1 MVEQSEY
8 GLKKSRRKYIWENT
22 KLFVEFEGE
31 RHFIG
36 DLAEL
41 QHTEMILRFGYQQ
54 KVADKIA
61 GEKDPQKAILGMKE
75 MARRL
80 SDNNEHFNHQPHP
93 DIYLFRSIALN
104 NRISV
109 KEARERF
116 EDLEPEKQKD
126 IRLRLEQS
134 RKALSQIVEL

>member
-1 MVEQSEY
+1 
-8 GLKKSRRKYIWENT
+8 
-22 KLFVEFEGE
+22 
-31 RHFIG
+31 
-36 DLAEL
+36 
-41 QHTEMILRFGYQQ
+41 MILRFGYQQ